1 MITRDNLSKML
12 FFDIETAGQE
22 NDNVGFLQK
31 DAEGHHIFEKK
42 SERLGYSDVTSGYYN
57 KAGLFPE
64 FGRIVCVSYG
74 MWFGPGDYRI
84 ATVSDENERDLCQK
98 IANLF
103 HTSYSKDYVP
113 VGWNIKNY
121 DVPWLFRKMLMH
133 GIQVPYLLNSFGKK
147 PWEMNLIDLKDMW
160 KGGSNLDVTFEE
172 ACYAMGIS
180 NPKNILGGEN
190 VHRSYHE
197 GDIATIV
204 EYCEA
209 DVKSMIEL
217 VEKIHNIYANPIVKN
232 A

>member
-12 FFDIETAGQE
+12 FFDIETAGAE
-22 NDNVGFLQK
+22 ETFKDKLQK
-31 DAEGHHIFEKK
+31 DPEGAHIFEKK
-42 SERLGYSDVTSGYYN
+42 VGRLGFNDVDSGYFV
-57 KAGLFPE
+57 KSGLFPE

-74 MWFGPGDYRI
+74 MWVNGEIRI
-84 ATVSDENERDLCQK
+84 ATVSDESERDICQK

-103 HTSYSKDYVP
+103 HTAYTKDYVP

-147 PWEMNLIDLKDMW
+147 PWEMNLIDLKEMW

-172 ACYAMGIS
+172 ACYAMGIA
-180 NPKNILGGEN
+180 NPKNVLGGEN
-190 VHRSYHE
+190 VHGSYHE
-197 GDIATIV
+197 GDLPTIV

-209 DVKSMIEL
+209 DVRSMIQL
-217 VEKIHNIYANPIVKN
+217 VEKIHNVYANPIVKN